1 MGNLNASI
9 PVIVTYRKRKN
20 GKVYLQKFENT
31 RVDDVINGRKRKP
44 LIPDNYEILDIGVG
58 ESFEERYKQKYK
70 L

>member
-1 MGNLNASI
+1 MGNLNASL

>member
-1 MGNLNASI
+1 MGNLNASL

-20 GKVYLQKFENT
+20 GKVYLQRFENT
-31 RVDDVINGRKRKP
+31 RVDDIINGRKRNP
-44 LIPDNYEILDIGVG
+44 LIPDNYEILEIGVG